1 MLKDTQIENR
11 LLPIH
16 FNKVNYF
23 LELLTDAADKRVK
36 PMRISG
42 PVSAVVNSKAPALWT
57 ISPDAL
63 IFDAIKLMAEKNIG
77 ALLVMS
83 GDRLLGVFTERD
95 YTRKVAL
102 QGRTSKETRV
112 REVLSPE
119 VIIIEPNQTVEEG
132 MRLMT
137 EHRVRHLPVVENGK
151 VLGIVSIG
159 DLVNWTIFAQRA
171 TIAQMEQYIA
181 GGVAA

>member
-1 MLKDTQIENR
+1 MK
-11 LLPIH
+11 
-16 FNKVNYF
+16 
-23 LELLTDAADKRVK
+23 
-36 PMRISG
+36 ISG
-42 PVSAVVNSKAPALWT
+42 PVSAVVSSKVPELWT

-77 ALLVMS
+77 ALVVMA
-83 GDRLLGVFTERD
+83 GDRLVGVFTERD

-102 QGRTSKETRV
+102 QGRSSRETRV
-112 REVLSPE
+112 REVLSPQ
-119 VIIIEPNQTVEEG
+119 VITVEPSQTVEEG

-137 EHRVRHLPVVENGK
+137 EKRVRHLPVVEKGK

-181 GGVAA
+181 GGMAE